1 MAVIWG
7 IIGQWAV
14 AGCGTP
20 SAYRTSMAL
29 RIEDYALIGDCH
41 TAALVGRDGSIDW
54 LCLPRFDSPACF
66 ASLLGT
72 PENGRWLIAPKD
84 GDLRSRRQYRPG
96 TLILETEFETN
107 GGAAA
112 VIDFMPP
119 RTKQPVLLRMVEGRR
134 GEVAMR
140 TELVIRFDYGSI
152 VPWVRGT
159 SKGLQAIAGPDAVYI
174 DSPVKLRGENVTTV
188 GEFMVKAG
196 ERKCFVLLWNP
207 LNELRDDPAVA
218 NCKCDDTQAWWEEWS
233 GRCVY
238 RGPHR
243 ECVFRSLIT
252 LKALTFAPTGGMV
265 AAATTSLPEFIGGV
279 RNWDYRFCWIRDA
292 TFTLYALM
300 LGGFTDEAAA
310 WRDWLLRAVAGS
322 PWQLNIMY
330 GLAGERRLTEIELPW
345 LAGYEKSKPV
355 RIGNAAWSQFQ
366 PDVFG
371 EVCDALHV
379 AARLKIPLGEDVW
392 AIERKL
398 GEYLE
403 QHWRDADEGIW
414 ETRGPR
420 QHFVHSKMMAWVAFD
435 RMVKAVE
442 RSRLEGPV
450 QRWREI
456 RDEIHR
462 EVCQRGFDTKRST
475 FVQAYDSDE
484 LDASLLMMPLV
495 GFLPASDPRVQ
506 GTIAAIERELTVDGY
521 VARYRIDSTLG
532 HLPPGQGVF
541 LPCSFWLVD
550 NLMAV
555 GRRAAAEKMFDRLA
569 KLANDVGLLA
579 EEYDPAAKRFLG
591 NFPQAFT
598 HVALVNSAFNL
609 WKPGGPAQHRR
620 EG

>member
-1 MAVIWG
+1 M
-7 IIGQWAV
+7 
-14 AGCGTP
+14 P
-20 SAYRTSMAL
+20 L

-54 LCLPRFDSPACF
+54 LCLPRFDAPACF
-66 ASLLGT
+66 ASLLGN
-72 PENGRWLIAPKD
+72 PDNGRWLIAPKNAD
-84 GDLRSRRQYRPG
+84 SRSRRQYRPD
-96 TLILETEFETN
+96 TLVLETEFESTE
-107 GGAAA
+107 GRVA

-119 RTKQPVLLRMVEGRR
+119 RARQPVLVRIVEGRG
-134 GEVAMR
+134 GEMAMR

-152 VPWVRGT
+152 VPWVRST
-159 SKGLQAIAGPDAVYI
+159 RTGLQAIAGPDAVYV
-174 DSPVKLRGENVTTV
+174 DSPVRLRGENLTTV
-188 GEFMVKAG
+188 GDFTVKEG

-207 LNELRDDPAVA
+207 SNELRDDPPEA

-233 GRCVY
+233 GRCTY
-238 RGPHR
+238 DGPHR
-243 ECVFRSLIT
+243 DLVLRSLIT

-265 AAATTSLPEFIGGV
+265 AAPTTSLPEFIGSV

-292 TFTLYALM
+292 TFTLYSLM
-300 LGGFTDEAAA
+300 LGGFTEEAVA

-345 LAGYEKSKPV
+345 LEGYEKSKPV
-355 RIGNAAWSQFQ
+355 RVGNAAWSQFQ
-366 PDVFG
+366 LDEFG

-379 AARLKIPLGEDVW
+379 AGRLKIPLGEDVW

-403 QHWRDADEGIW
+403 QHWRDPDEGIW

-442 RSRLEGPV
+442 RSRLEGPLE
-450 QRWREI
+450 RWRGV

-462 EVCQRGFDTKRST
+462 DVCQNGYNAKRNT
-475 FVQAYDSDE
+475 FVQAYDSEE

-495 GFLPASDPRVQ
+495 GFLPASDDRVR
-506 GTIAAIERELTVDGY
+506 GTVAAIERELTVDGY

-550 NLMAV
+550 NLVAA
-555 GRRAAAEKMFDRLA
+555 GRRAEAETMFERLVA
-569 KLANDVGLLA
+569 LGNDVGLLS
-579 EEYDPAAKRFLG
+579 EEYDPGAKRFLG

-609 WKPGGPAQHRR
+609 WKPGGPAQHRQ
-620 EG
+620 EA